1 MLYVMLLVTSHTKAV
16 PRDVPAA
23 HFAARPGLTGG
34 STGGSRAHAPSF
46 AALQGW
52 RDIMA
57 NFRQQ
62 LFLEFASKGLGTSV
76 EVFKEKYQPKKENRF
91 NVEGITYEI
100 GSPRLRENC
109 IEFEISSK
117 VPQDELTDR
126 NDFDEYFAAIK
137 EVLAVDAKQPEEIDM
152 DNIVQD
158 LGGEETKE
166 RDYVRLVY
174 RYQFDEM
181 YTNEDIAAAIERYQ
195 QHLEDRELPEVP
207 NVNTTAGRVLLLCVE
222 DFMQQQSA
230 ERMERLIEA
239 NQEVRQK
246 LAKAR

>member
-1 MLYVMLLVTSHTKAV
+1 
-16 PRDVPAA
+16 
-23 HFAARPGLTGG
+23 
-34 STGGSRAHAPSF
+34 
-46 AALQGW
+46 
-52 RDIMA
+52 MA

-62 LFLEFASKGLGTSV
+62 LFLEFASKGLTTSV
-76 EVFKEKYQPKKENRF
+76 EAFKKQHQPKKENRF
-91 NVEGITYEI
+91 NVDGITYEI
-100 GSPRLRENC
+100 GPPRLQANC
-109 IEFEISSK
+109 LEFEISSK

-126 NDFDEYFAAIK
+126 SDFDEYFAAIK
-137 EVLAVDAKQPEEIDM
+137 EVLGADAKQPEEIDM

-158 LGGEETKE
+158 IGGEETKE

-181 YTNEDIAAAIERYQ
+181 YTNEDIAAAIEHYQ
-195 QHLEDRELPEVP
+195 RNPEDRELPEVP
-207 NVNTTAGRVLLLCVE
+207 NVNTVAGRVLLLCVE
-222 DFMQQQSA
+222 DFMQQQGA